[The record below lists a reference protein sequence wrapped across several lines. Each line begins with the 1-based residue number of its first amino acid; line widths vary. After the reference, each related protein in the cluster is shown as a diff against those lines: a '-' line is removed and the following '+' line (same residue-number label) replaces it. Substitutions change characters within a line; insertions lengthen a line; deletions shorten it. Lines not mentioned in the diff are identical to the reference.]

1 MLAPASTSISA
12 PATAGRNFSGISS
25 NSNIYTRNHTR
36 AGSFVDDH
44 PSPEDSDRERSQT
57 PLTPLG
63 LNLGIGIA
71 APGYH
76 SYTRGS
82 DAARALNTSSTLPR
96 LTTSMPETR
105 FDYNP
110 RHIHEQDDDHQ
121 SHAPPTSTTQAQ
133 GPNRSPSP
141 HPDASKP
148 NVRLPSIA
156 ELRLDLSLDEY
167 DRLEQAKSALG
178 SLGSSSTPVT
188 RPSSEAGPIDYH
200 GSRTVRHRRRDSWG
214 SPSASSSTSQGN
226 TSKYRPYPQP
236 LAPPPS
242 YPAYNGND
250 NTSATHSPDFT
261 NQYRFRI
268 SSTSTSPSAERP
280 PSRSVQAHQYPYS
293 HSHSRPVSSSRPSTS
308 TTTSTS
314 TQSYPHSTS
323 GYPPSSFPFI
333 SAAPPRTT
341 PETSEGEPRRKRRK
355 YEEIERRY
363 LCGFNGCPKAY
374 GTLNHLNDHVSLQGH
389 GPKRRSSGTFTGYIL
404 EYQR

>member
-1 MLAPASTSISA
+1 MHAASSSSSMLAPASTSISV
-12 PATAGRNFSGISS
+12 PATTGRNFSGIPSS
-25 NSNIYTRNHTR
+25 STIYTRNHTR
-36 AGSFVDDH
+36 AGSYVDDRS
-44 PSPEDSDRERSQT
+44 SPEDGDRERSQT

-63 LNLGIGIA
+63 LNLGLGIA

-96 LTTSMPETR
+96 LTTGMPEAR
-105 FDYNP
+105 IDYNP
-110 RHIHEQDDDHQ
+110 RHIHERDDDHPTNV
-121 SHAPPTSTTQAQ
+121 PPTSTMHGQRQ
-133 GPNRSPSP
+133 SDSPSP
-141 HPDASKP
+141 RLDASKP

-188 RPSSEAGPIDYH
+188 RPPSEAGPVDYH
-200 GSRTVRHRRRDSWG
+200 SSRTVRHRRRDSWG
-214 SPSASSSTSQGN
+214 SPSASSSASQGN

-236 LAPPPS
+236 LGPPPP
-242 YPAYNGND
+242 YPPYNGND
-250 NTSATHSPDFT
+250 STSATQSPDFT

-268 SSTSTSPSAERP
+268 SSTSTSPAAERP
-280 PSRSVQAHQYPYS
+280 PSRSVQAHQQYPYS
-293 HSHSRPVSSSRPSTS
+293 QSRPVSSSRPSTS
-308 TTTSTS
+308 TTTTTS
-314 TQSYPHSTS
+314 TQSYPHSSS

-333 SAAPPRTT
+333 PAAPPRTT

-389 GPKRRSSGTFTGYIL
+389 GPKRRSNGM
-404 EYQR
+404 